1 MPAASIAEICPAPEL
16 LTAEEGMPSASEE
29 SSCRLGFT
37 AKGNLGGE
45 DAMQTPQDVEQMR
58 RLHRMGWSQ
67 RAIARELGC
76 CPRTVRRYLRQ
87 GGWKPYGKPRRSRRL
102 DEQLE
107 WLRAQFEKHRGNGE
121 VLRQELQREK
131 GIRVSQRTVERVVAP
146 WRVEMRLRQLATVR
160 FETPPGKQLQAD
172 FAQCVVAIAGER
184 VRVHLCVLT
193 LGYSRRMV
201 VRAYAHER
209 QENWLR
215 ALEEAF
221 RHWGGVP
228 QEVLMDNA
236 RALVLHHDP
245 ASGSLEFHPRLVAFA
260 KHWGFTPKACRPHRP
275 RTKGKDERGV
285 RYVKESGLAGHDF
298 VSWQAMEAHLEG
310 WNRQIADQRRHGTTG
325 EAPLLRFEREEAA
338 ALLPLPE
345 RPSFLAEW
353 EGQRIV
359 AKDCCVQ
366 VEGNWYSAPQE
377 LIGQRLTVQIRDQT
391 LLLRHRGRIVAEH
404 RRAPA
409 NHRRRDVANGHW
421 KGLLPAEQMRQAEE
435 SLIAGPT
442 ERIRGSGVQRQRQVR
457 SSCLARSLADYA
469 AVLAEVGS

>member
-1 MPAASIAEICPAPEL
+1 MDAIAGADVSRPAEL
-16 LTAEEGMPSASEE
+16 LTALEAMPAEAS
-29 SSCRLGFT
+29 SGCSGPT
-37 AKGNLGGE
+37 AKGHRRGE
-45 DAMQTPQDVEQMR
+45 DAMRTPQEVEQMR
-58 RLHRMGWSQ
+58 KLHGMGWSQ
-67 RAIARELGC
+67 RAIAREVGC

-87 GGWKPYGKPRRSRRL
+87 GGWKTYGQPRRKRRL
-102 DEQLE
+102 DEQRE
-107 WLRAQFEKHRGNGE
+107 WLRAQFEKHRGNAE
-121 VLRQELQREK
+121 VLRQELLKEK
-131 GIRVSQRTVERVVAP
+131 GICVSQRTVERVVAP
-146 WRVEMRLRQLATVR
+146 WRQEMRLRQLATVR

-172 FAQCVVAIAGER
+172 FGQCVLAIAGER

-215 ALEEAF
+215 ALEDAF

-236 RALVLHHDP
+236 RALVLQHDP
-245 ASGSLEFHPRLVAFA
+245 ASGSLVFHPRLAAFA
-260 KHWGFTPKACRPHRP
+260 KHWGFTPKACRPYRA

-298 VSWQAMEAHLEG
+298 PSWQAMEAHLEC

-325 EAPLLRFEREEAA
+325 ESPQLRFEREEAA
-338 ALLPLPE
+338 ALLPLAAK
-345 RPSFLAEW
+345 PSFLAEW
-353 EGQRIV
+353 EGQRMV

-366 VEGNWYSAPQE
+366 VEGNWYTAPQQ

-409 NHRRRDVANGHW
+409 NHRRRQVIEDHW
-421 KGLLPAEQMRQAEE
+421 RGLLPAEQVRQAEE
-435 SLIAGPT
+435 SLAS
-442 ERIRGSGVQRQRQVR
+442 ERPERMDGKRAVR

-469 AVLAEVGS
+469 AVVAEVGS

>member
-1 MPAASIAEICPAPEL
+1 MSANAGDDGTRPSEL
-16 LTAEEGMPSASEE
+16 LKEVEGMPSASEE
-29 SSCRLGFT
+29 SSGHLGLT
-37 AKGNLGGE
+37 AKGNRSGE
-45 DAMQTPQDVEQMR
+45 DAMQTPEEVEQMR
-58 RLHRMGWSQ
+58 RLHGMGWSQ
-67 RAIARELGC
+67 RAIAREVGC

-87 GGWKPYGKPRRSRRL
+87 GGWKPYGKPRRRRRL
-102 DEQLE
+102 DQQLE
-107 WLRAQFEKHRGNGE
+107 WLRTQFEKHRGNGE
-121 VLRQELQREK
+121 VLRQELLKEK

-146 WRVEMRLRQLATVR
+146 WRQEMRLRQLATVR

-172 FAQCVVAIAGER
+172 FGQCVVAIAGER

-201 VRAYAHER
+201 VRAYGHER

-221 RHWGGVP
+221 RYWGGVP

-245 ASGSLEFHPRLVAFA
+245 ASGALVFHPRLLAFA

-298 VSWQAMEAHLEG
+298 VSWQAMEAHLDG
-310 WNRQIADQRRHGTTG
+310 WNRQIADQRCHGTTG
-325 EAPLLRFEREEAA
+325 EAPLLRFERQEAA

-345 RPSFLAEW
+345 RASFLAEW

-404 RRAPA
+404 RRVPA
-409 NHRRRDVANGHW
+409 NHRRREVIHGHW
-421 KGLLPAEQMRQAEE
+421 QGLLPGEQTRQAED
-435 SLIAGPT
+435 SLSAQTPEWMGGEG
-442 ERIRGSGVQRQRQVR
+442 ERRAVR
-457 SSCLARSLADYA
+457 SSCLARPLADYA

>member
-1 MPAASIAEICPAPEL
+1 M
-16 LTAEEGMPSASEE
+16 
-29 SSCRLGFT
+29 R
-37 AKGNLGGE
+37 
-45 DAMQTPQDVEQMR
+45 TPQEVEQMR
-58 RLHRMGWSQ
+58 KLHGMGWSQ
-67 RAIARELGC
+67 RAIAREVGC

-87 GGWKPYGKPRRSRRL
+87 GGWKTYGQPRRKRRL
-102 DEQLE
+102 DEQRE
-107 WLRAQFEKHRGNGE
+107 WLRAQFEKHRGNAE
-121 VLRQELQREK
+121 VLRQELLKEK
-131 GIRVSQRTVERVVAP
+131 GICVSQRTVERVVAP
-146 WRVEMRLRQLATVR
+146 WRQEMRLRQLATVR

-172 FAQCVVAIAGER
+172 FGQCVLAIAGER

-215 ALEEAF
+215 ALEDAF

-236 RALVLHHDP
+236 RALVLQHDP
-245 ASGSLEFHPRLVAFA
+245 ASGSLVFHPRLAAFA
-260 KHWGFTPKACRPHRP
+260 KHWGFTPKACRPYRA

-298 VSWQAMEAHLEG
+298 PSWQAMEAHLEC

-325 EAPLLRFEREEAA
+325 ESPQLRFEREEAA
-338 ALLPLPE
+338 ALLPLAAK
-345 RPSFLAEW
+345 PSFLAEW
-353 EGQRIV
+353 EGQRMV

-366 VEGNWYSAPQE
+366 VEGNWYTAPQQ

-409 NHRRRDVANGHW
+409 NHRRRQVIEDHW
-421 KGLLPAEQMRQAEE
+421 RGLLPAEQVRQAEE
-435 SLIAGPT
+435 SLAS
-442 ERIRGSGVQRQRQVR
+442 ERPERMDGKRAVR

-469 AVLAEVGS
+469 AVVAEVGS